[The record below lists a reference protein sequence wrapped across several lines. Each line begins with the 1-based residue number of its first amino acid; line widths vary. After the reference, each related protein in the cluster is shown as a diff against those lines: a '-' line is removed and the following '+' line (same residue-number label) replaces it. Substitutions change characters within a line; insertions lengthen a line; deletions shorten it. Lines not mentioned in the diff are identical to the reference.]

1 MSDPSGSA
9 VDWDVLADIV
19 SRYHH
24 RLRLFAMRRLAD
36 AVAAEDAAQE
46 TLRRVLEALKQGRV
60 RDLQA
65 LPSYTFETARHV
77 CQHVIRDRDRAER
90 FTAPFDAL
98 EGAPAQTPGPLTT
111 LIARERE
118 AHIRHALSELDETD
132 RVLIWMS
139 FVEGLSA
146 EVIAER
152 LGLTAVN
159 VRVKRHRILRRIG
172 ARLGVTSGS
181 PPGPVE

>member
-9 VDWDVLADIV
+9 IDWDLLADIV
-19 SRYHH
+19 TRYHH
-24 RLRLFAMRRLAD
+24 RLRLFAMRRLGDPA
-36 AVAAEDAAQE
+36 AAEDVAQE

-77 CQHVIRDRDRAER
+77 CQHLLRDRER
-90 FTAPFDAL
+90 VERSHAPLDSL
-98 EGAPAQTPGPLTT
+98 EGAAAETPGPLTT
-111 LIARERE
+111 LLTRERE
-118 AHIRHALSELDETD
+118 AHIRHAVSELDEKD
-132 RVLIWMS
+132 RALIWMS

-146 EVIAER
+146 EAIAER

-159 VRVKRHRILRRIG
+159 VRVRRHRILRRIG
-172 ARLGVTSGS
+172 ARLGVTSR
-181 PPGPVE
+181 PPKGPVE